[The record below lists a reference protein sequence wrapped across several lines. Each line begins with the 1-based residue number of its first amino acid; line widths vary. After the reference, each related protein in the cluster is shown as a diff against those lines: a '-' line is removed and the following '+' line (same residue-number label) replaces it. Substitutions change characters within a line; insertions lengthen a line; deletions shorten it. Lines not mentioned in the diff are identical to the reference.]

1 MATSP
6 IIISIEGNIGAGKST
21 LLKYIRKEYPDIKII
36 DEPVDTW
43 EKLTTADGK
52 NILQHFYEDMDRWSY
67 TFQNAAILTRILN
80 IKDAIQKHP
89 SGSIFITERSFLTD
103 KFVFAKMLY
112 QDKKL
117 NDMEMKLYDTWYTH
131 FTKDLPIH
139 TILWLPT
146 DPTTCLDRIHI
157 RNRPGEE
164 HIPID
169 YLKRLD
175 ETHEEWLHGP
185 THQDGPNVIKVEL
198 GLSPEEIC
206 KRYIDT
212 VIKQS
217 HTFKTHETGAEL
229 WRH

>member
-1 MATSP
+1 MASSP

-43 EKLTTADGK
+43 EKLTTEDGK
-52 NILQHFYEDMDRWSY
+52 NILQHFYGDMDRWAY

-80 IKDAIQKHP
+80 IKDAIHKHP
-89 SGSIFITERSFLTD
+89 QGAIFITERSFLTD
-103 KFVFAKMLY
+103 KYVFAKMLH

-117 NDMEMKLYDTWYTH
+117 NDMEMKLYDTWYAH

-146 DPTTCLDRIHI
+146 DPATCLDRIHI

-164 HIPID
+164 HIPIN

-175 ETHEEWLHGP
+175 ETHEEWLNAP
-185 THQDGPNVIKVEL
+185 TQGGPNVIKVQL
-198 GLSPEEIC
+198 GSTPEDIC
-206 KRYIDT
+206 KKYIDT
-212 VIKQS
+212 IIKGS
-217 HTFKTHETGAEL
+217 MNYEARETCADPL
-229 WRH
+229 RH